1 MTLVMPPH
9 LMVCPKS
16 AVPSAPAPP
25 PPTLSKLSERAD
37 APVVKTQLTNVG
49 LFRPTSKVTGID
61 AGLSKSMWSMVG
73 SWMPPWVVQ
82 LYAQGV
88 LPLYCVPDGN
98 VNAGAV
104 GTPVPVTVNHD

>member
-9 LMVCPKS
+9 SMVWPKS
-16 AVPSAPAPP
+16 ETPLPTEPP
-25 PPTLSKLSERAD
+25 PPALSKLSERAE
-37 APVVKTQLTNVG
+37 APALKTQLRKLG

-61 AGLSKSMWSMVG
+61 AGLSKSMWSIVG
-73 SWMPPWVVQ
+73 SWMPPRVVQ

-88 LPLYCVPDGN
+88 VPVYCVPDGK

-104 GTPVPVTVNHD
+104 GTPVPVT